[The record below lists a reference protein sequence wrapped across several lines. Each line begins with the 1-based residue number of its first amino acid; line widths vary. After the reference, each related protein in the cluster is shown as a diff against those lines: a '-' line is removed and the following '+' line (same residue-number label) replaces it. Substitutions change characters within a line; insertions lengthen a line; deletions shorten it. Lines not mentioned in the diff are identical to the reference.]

1 MATANPVVEMPVH
14 QTKPT
19 SRIVFTQGGKG
30 GVGKTAF
37 STLLVEW
44 YASKKAPLALI
55 DMDSENKTRGS
66 LAHFFPEARK
76 ANIQRARGLDD
87 FVHVLD
93 EGAPIVVADMGA
105 GAGEVAHRW
114 FDSMHEQ
121 AKSNGIAFTAIGLVT
136 PDPASVSSVLAWGKF
151 LQNRVEYL
159 IVKNSITDPADF
171 GCWENDSEAEA
182 FRRVAQP
189 KVISMEYRIPEIE
202 HEVREHGLTLQAV
215 AERKTD
221 VPALKLTASVWR
233 AQAYRRNLF
242 AELDRVKEP
251 LTAVMPP
258 TAPNV
263 IASLA
268 DRLTNT
274 QDRETYSA
282 LMCYL
287 NRLPPGDEFR
297 QLAELLGLLSLLGQR
312 IPDALV
318 EFLEEFRLKTKA
330 EAEYCAK
337 VEARLA
343 NLPKEIADGIDPA
356 TACQSHD

>member
-136 PDPASVSSVLAWGKF
+136 PDPASVSSILAWGKF

-159 IVKNSITDPADF
+159 IVKNSISDPADF

-202 HEVREHGLTLQAV
+202 HEIREHGLTLQAV

-242 AELDRVKEP
+242 AELDRVK
-251 LTAVMPP
+251 
-258 TAPNV
+258 
-263 IASLA
+263 
-268 DRLTNT
+268 
-274 QDRETYSA
+274 
-282 LMCYL
+282 
-287 NRLPPGDEFR
+287 
-297 QLAELLGLLSLLGQR
+297 GLLLL
-312 IPDALV
+312 
-318 EFLEEFRLKTKA
+318 
-330 EAEYCAK
+330 
-337 VEARLA
+337 
-343 NLPKEIADGIDPA
+343 
-356 TACQSHD
+356 